1 MLELSRCGTTYKAE
15 LTSHST
21 RPVLPFKCHMHTDV
35 AAPRMSGG
43 ERRGASLTF
52 HE

>member
-1 MLELSRCGTTYKAE
+1 MSELFRCGTEYKAE
-15 LTSHST
+15 LTPHSI
-21 RPVLPFKCHMHTDV
+21 RPVLPFKCHIHTDV